1 MMLIRAT
8 CSIPAGTEL
17 LHQYSSPDEDFT
29 HRREFF
35 KSHWGFECDCILCT
49 TESQSPE
56 STHQK
61 RRELVAKIK
70 VEALKSPVNT
80 RIPGATIKH
89 IERLTKK
96 LEELHESSIYASLPR
111 LLLVHPTIWLT
122 EQYRSLRNPSKTLKY
137 AFEVLR
143 NFGFVDA
150 LRDGRLELDYARGI
164 VNSESFTAL
173 RYAAEAYLAVG
184 KVELSGRCEE
194 EARKMFTILTGSDV
208 GVEEVFAGLK

>member
-17 LHQYSSPDEDFT
+17 VQQYSSPDEDFT
-29 HRREFF
+29 VRREFF
-35 KSHWGFECDCILCT
+35 QSHWGFECDCVLCT

-56 STHQK
+56 PMHQK
-61 RRELVAKIK
+61 RRDLVAKIK
-70 VEALKSPVNT
+70 VEVLKSPVNT
-80 RIPGATIKH
+80 RIPGATIKY

-96 LEELHESSIYASLPR
+96 LEDFHEKSIYASLPR

-150 LRDGRLELDYARGI
+150 VKDGKLDLDYAKGI
-164 VNSESFTAL
+164 VNSESFNAL

-184 KVELSGRCEE
+184 KVELSGRCDE
-194 EARKMFTILTGSDV
+194 EARKMFAILTGSDV
-208 GVEEVFAGLK
+208 GVEEVFTGLK